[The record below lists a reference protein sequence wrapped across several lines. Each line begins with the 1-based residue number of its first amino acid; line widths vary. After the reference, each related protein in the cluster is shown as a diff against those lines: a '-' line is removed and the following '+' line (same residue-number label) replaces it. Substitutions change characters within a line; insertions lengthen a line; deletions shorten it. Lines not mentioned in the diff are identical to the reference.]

1 MRRILIAIL
10 CLFLLTTAV
19 SAAGS
24 VSNLQSN
31 TTIDSDGTC
40 EVTLTMQL
48 SVDGADDA
56 LLFPIPGN
64 AKDIS
69 LNGELVEAK
78 WSNGKRWVDLSS
90 AVYGAG
96 SHSVT
101 IHYSLPDL
109 VTEEKSGLVLT
120 LPLLSGFSYP
130 VDEMKFSV
138 TFPGEIEEKPTF
150 ASTYHPETVESFM
163 EYTVEGS
170 VISGRMLQDLKDYE
184 TLTMTLPVTA
194 ELFPQNMAKRWSLS
208 NDDLLQYALTLL
220 AVTYWLI
227 FLRCMTPSRI
237 RTVQAPDGITA
248 GELGC
253 HLAGQGTDF
262 PAMMLSWA
270 QMGYLT
276 IQVERS
282 GRVLLHKDMDMGNE
296 RSEFEMRCFKKL
308 FGKRLT
314 VDAGG
319 QHVAGLGRKS
329 SKTIPSAW
337 HYFKK
342 SSGNPVI
349 FRVMAA
355 LIGAVAGSSLAAG
368 FVTDTV
374 WVVLLSILLVPF
386 GAISAWLIQSGV
398 QGAQLRHRS
407 NLVAGIICCLLWGI
421 LGSLAGEL
429 TVAIYVIITQL
440 LAGLGVTYGGRRT
453 EAGLQV
459 RDEILGLR
467 KYLKTIPKEDVQ
479 RILEYNP
486 DYYFT
491 MAPYAV
497 ALGVDKAFA
506 RPFRDV
512 RLSPCPY
519 VMVDG
524 KEPRDADQ
532 WNEQIRQILQ
542 VMDTRQRK
550 LPFEK
555 ILGK

>member
-184 TLTMTLPVTA
+184 TLTMTL
-194 ELFPQNMAKRWSLS
+194 LFPQNMAKRWSLS